1 MSFTY
6 KGLSAQLE
14 KHTVTEDEINRQLHR
29 LLQQSARIAVITD
42 RPTQSGDEVV
52 LDYAGFVDGEQFPA
66 ALLTIRP
73 WFWVAVC
80 LSPAL
85 ESSY

>member
-1 MSFTY
+1 MPFTY

-52 LDYAGFVDGEQFPA
+52 LDYAGFVDGDVVELPENV
-66 ALLTIRP
+66 L
-73 WFWVAVC
+73 WC
-80 LSPAL
+80 
-85 ESSY
+85 